1 MDLPT
6 SQDLRTRRTDLEL
19 TQSELAEMAGVSQPL
34 IARIEG
40 GDVDPR
46 LSTLRRIVNALDEAA
61 GEVVRAADLMH
72 DEVVSVAPDDSV
84 REARDLMFGEGYS
97 QVPVIRDGRPEGIIS
112 NSDIRHAGEEHEKNV
127 GDLAVAEVMTENIP
141 TVGPEAV
148 IEEVDSYLDHHRAV
162 IVVSRGEAVGIIT
175 EADVAAYVS

>member
-6 SQDLRTRRTDLEL
+6 SQDLRTRRDELEL
-19 TQSELAEMAGVSQPL
+19 TQSELAERAGVSQPL

-61 GEVVRAADLMH
+61 GSVVRAEDLMH
-72 DEVVSVAPDDSV
+72 TDVVSVTPDAAVSQAQ
-84 REARDLMFGEGYS
+84 ETMLAEGYS
-97 QVPVIRDGRPEGIIS
+97 QLPVLRDDEIKGIIS
-112 NSDIRHAGEEHEKNV
+112 NSDIRRAGEEHDGSIGN
-127 GDLAVAEVMTENIP
+127 LAVAEVMSQTIAQVEPDATID
-141 TVGPEAV
+141 E
-148 IEEVDSYLDHHRAV
+148 IDSYLDHNRAV
-162 IVVSRGEAVGIIT
+162 VVTHNGSVVGIIT